1 MKLINHKEEN
11 LNTLPNGATI
21 LVVDDNP
28 VNLKLLNHTLSSAG
42 YKVKIEVNGL
52 NVIPQVKTS
61 IPDLIVLDIML
72 PDLSGFE
79 ICKQLQADPLT
90 RSIPIIFIT
99 ALADTVDKVKGLSLG
114 AVDYITKPF
123 QKEELLARVRTH
135 LHLKR
140 LIKSLEIQNQ
150 ELRQLTQQNEDLEHR
165 VAERTAELKQ
175 ALKKEKELNQLKSR
189 FITIASHEFRTPL
202 AIIAS
207 SSGILQKFSDR
218 LNEERKQEHLQTIQH
233 TIKHITQILDDVLMI
248 NRAEADKIELHLE
261 AADIVDFCYHLQ
273 SAIAESNNQ
282 HTINFSVDL
291 GQETIT
297 NSLIIQFDKK
307 LLQQIITNLL
317 NNAIKYS
324 PNHNLVNFSLTKADD
339 KIIFKISDHGIGI
352 PEADQDNLFASFH
365 RGSNV
370 GNIAGTGLGLSI
382 VKKCVDLHQG
392 EINIDSQIGKG
403 TTVTITIPY
412 LQPIADQ

>member
-1 MKLINHKEEN
+1 M
-11 LNTLPNGATI
+11 
-21 LVVDDNP
+21 
-28 VNLKLLNHTLSSAG
+28 
-42 YKVKIEVNGL
+42 
-52 NVIPQVKTS
+52 
-61 IPDLIVLDIML
+61 
-72 PDLSGFE
+72 
-79 ICKQLQADPLT
+79 
-90 RSIPIIFIT
+90 
-99 ALADTVDKVKGLSLG
+99 
-114 AVDYITKPF
+114 
-123 QKEELLARVRTH
+123 RTH

-175 ALKKEKELNQLKSR
+175 ALEKEKELNQLKSR

-261 AADIVDFCYHLQ
+261 AADIVDFCHHLQ

>member
-175 ALKKEKELNQLKSR
+175 ALEKEKELNQLKSR

-261 AADIVDFCYHLQ
+261 AADIVDFCHHLQ